1 VKFQIKNRFSGAVQ
15 FECELGAEFEALGY
29 SVQLG
34 AAVKV
39 AIKSRADL
47 SGANLSGAD
56 LSGANLSRAD
66 LSRANLSGAD
76 LSGANLSGAN
86 LSRANLSGA
95 KLSGAKLSRA
105 NLSGADLSGANLSG
119 ADLSGANLS
128 RADLSRAD
136 LCGANLSG
144 ANGQKLT
151 VVGERPV
158 FWLGPIGR
166 EQRTITAWRTDAGVY
181 VRAGCFWDTLDNFKA
196 AITETHGDNEHGREY
211 AAAVVMIEAHF
222 EVWK

>member
-29 SVQLG
+29 AIKLG

-39 AIKSRADL
+39 ANLVYANLVYADL
-47 SGANLSGAD
+47 VGANLAD
-56 LSGANLSRAD
+56 ANLARANLAGANLAD
-66 LSRANLSGAD
+66 ANLVGANLAGANLADANLVGANLARANLA
-76 LSGANLSGAN
+76 GANLADAN
-86 LSRANLSGA
+86 LV
-95 KLSGAKLSRA
+95 
-105 NLSGADLSGANLSG
+105 
-119 ADLSGANLS
+119 
-128 RADLSRAD
+128 
-136 LCGANLSG
+136 G

-151 VVGERPV
+151 VVGNRPI

-166 EQRTITAWRTDAGVY
+166 DQRTITAWRTDAGVY
-181 VRAGCFWDTLDNFKA
+181 VRAGCFWDALDKFKA

-211 AAAVVMIEAHF
+211 AASVVMIEAHF